1 MAHDV
6 FISYASEDKTI
17 ADAVCARLEERYIRC
32 WIAPRDILYGED
44 YPKAIVHAIDVSRIM
59 VIVFSAHANASG
71 SCKREVHDAIEK
83 GKHIIPFRVEHV
95 EPTDDMEWYLGTK
108 HWLDALTLPLEDHLY
123 RLASVIQT
131 ILTVSPVESPP
142 QPEESKFKPTPENV
156 TSSVEPVI
164 KPALTP
170 SNVSSQWEH
179 PNREQTTQEFITSSE
194 RFCPKCNFKVSNT
207 AKFCRKCGFKL

>member
-44 YPKAIVHAIDVSRIM
+44 YPKAIVRAIDASRIM

-71 SCKREVHDAIEK
+71 SCKREVHESIEK

-108 HWLDALTLPLEDHLY
+108 HWLDALTLPLEDHLH
-123 RLASVIQT
+123 RLARVIQT
-131 ILTVSPVESPP
+131 ILTMSPIDESPP
-142 QPEESKFKPTPENV
+142 PSEESIFEPTL
-156 TSSVEPVI
+156 EPVAE
-164 KPALTP
+164 PTLTP

-179 PNREQTTQEFITSSE
+179 PNHEQATREPVTSSE
-194 RFCPKCNFKVSNT
+194 RFCPKCSFMVSNT
-207 AKFCRKCGFKL
+207 ARFCRKCGFKL